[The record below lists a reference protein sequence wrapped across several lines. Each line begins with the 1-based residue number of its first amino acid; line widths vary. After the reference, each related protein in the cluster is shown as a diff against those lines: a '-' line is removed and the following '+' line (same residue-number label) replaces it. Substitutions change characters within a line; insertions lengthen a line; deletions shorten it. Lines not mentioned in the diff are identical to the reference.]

1 MSTHLLRCYCGP
13 QVSPW
18 IVPMNHTQALPVS
31 SRIRGSRLD
40 SITAYSMTETLQ
52 QQVSQ
57 ADHFQ
62 MQFVSDVQT
71 SAARFDS
78 ITACPMAGWGTD
90 QARAAGSAQD
100 RKRRLPATAWA
111 AMQTAVHTQ
120 QCSSTPQSAAH
131 LMSCMAAAMAA
142 DGATSALVNTTAT
155 GTSRARATARCSR
168 VTLDSPV
175 MGHTHSST
183 WSGSCRAEEE
193 GSSQRYC
200 WCLRVQA
207 RCSHVALDWLVR
219 GQSTQSGSRHAVHA
233 VHAPLAGLLLRLAQV
248 RHITNACQAVARQL
262 QGTVNTVPPR
272 VC

>member
-1 MSTHLLRCYCGP
+1 MSTHLLRCFCGP
-13 QVSPW
+13 QVSPL

-40 SITAYSMTETLQ
+40 SITAYSMAKTLQ

-71 SAARFDS
+71 SAAGFDS

-100 RKRRLPATAWA
+100 RKRSKRRLPATAWA

-200 WCLRVQA
+200 WRLRVQA
-207 RCSHVALDWLVR
+207 AA
-219 GQSTQSGSRHAVHA
+219 TQSLPA
-233 VHAPLAGLLLRLAQV
+233 AGQAQV
-248 RHITNACQAVARQL
+248 LTCGLGLACKGPKHSVWQQACSSCSSRTPGRVAVEA
-262 QGTVNTVPPR
+262 GT
-272 VC
+272 